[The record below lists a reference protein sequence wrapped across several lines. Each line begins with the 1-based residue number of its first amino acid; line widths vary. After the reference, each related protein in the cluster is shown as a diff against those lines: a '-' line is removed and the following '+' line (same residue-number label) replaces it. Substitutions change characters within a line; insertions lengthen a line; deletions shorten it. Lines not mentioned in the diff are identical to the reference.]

1 MNSRNRGRLVND
13 EKSDDENDDIDHA
26 EFCLPSGRFSIT
38 GARNG
43 KLSLC
48 IGIAIVVM
56 AFGLAIANILDSIY
70 K

>member
-1 MNSRNRGRLVND
+1 MED
-13 EKSDDENDDIDHA
+13 EKDDSNDDIDHA
-26 EFCLPSGRFSIT
+26 EFNLPQGRFRVT

-56 AFGLAIANILDSIY
+56 AFGFAIANIIDSWVQ

>member
-1 MNSRNRGRLVND
+1 MEN
-13 EKSDDENDDIDHA
+13 EKPDDSKDDTDQA
-26 EFCLPSGRFSIT
+26 EFNLPDGIFTIT

-56 AFGLAIANILDSIY
+56 AFGFAIANIIDSLV
-70 K
+70 KK

>member
-1 MNSRNRGRLVND
+1 MTND
-13 EKSDDENDDIDHA
+13 SGNGKSDDIDHA
-26 EFCLPSGRFSIT
+26 EFSLPDGKFSIT

-48 IGIAIVVM
+48 IGIAIVIM
-56 AFGLAIANILDSIY
+56 AIGFGASLILGSIY

>member
-1 MNSRNRGRLVND
+1 VKNDGEHDNSDN
-13 EKSDDENDDIDHA
+13 IDKA
-26 EFCLPSGRFSIT
+26 DFSLPEGRFSIT

-48 IGIAIVVM
+48 IGIAIIIVSLG
-56 AFGLAIANILDSIY
+56 AAISNILDSWS

>member
-1 MNSRNRGRLVND
+1 MENEEQR
-13 EKSDDENDDIDHA
+13 DDKDDIDHA
-26 EFCLPSGRFSIT
+26 EFSLPDGRFQVS

-56 AFGLAIANILDSIY
+56 AFGFAIANIIDSLVS

>member
-1 MNSRNRGRLVND
+1 M
-13 EKSDDENDDIDHA
+13 DDEEKDISDGDIDHA
-26 EFCLPSGRFSIT
+26 EFNLPEGRFKVT

-56 AFGLAIANILDSIY
+56 AFGFAIAHVLDALE
-70 K
+70 